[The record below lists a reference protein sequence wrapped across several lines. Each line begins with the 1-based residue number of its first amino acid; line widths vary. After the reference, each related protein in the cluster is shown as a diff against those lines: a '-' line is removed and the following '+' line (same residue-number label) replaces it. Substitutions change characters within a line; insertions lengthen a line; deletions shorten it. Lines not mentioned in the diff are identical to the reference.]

1 MQISK
6 DDINTISQKAT
17 SRWGNWAKYLIG
29 AIIGALVA
37 GGVLTVTGCGTSV
50 SVVSDQGMLE
60 ISPQGVIIY
69 TPPINDSKK

>member
-6 DDINTISQKAT
+6 DKINTISQKAT

-29 AIIGALVA
+29 ALVA
-37 GGVLTVTGCGTSV
+37 GGVLTISGCGSSV
-50 SVVSDQGMLE
+50 AVISDQGMLE